1 MSDKTE
7 SIHVTMHVVSR
18 RNARDLTTDKQIH
31 SKVKAVMNK
40 LMEPVR
46 NGRQLAKRLSL
57 PANVPIQWD
66 VKVAAVDDGFRT
78 PQDQVPVMVS
88 VGGVPSIM
96 EKLRPEVVEEITNL
110 VFSEIRKETTDAEEL
125 AATLGYRTE
134 KPAKFHLYLPQQ
146 LKSRSP
152 AQAAMHGDGD
162 GDTGGDIGGDF
173 VGGGGGWAKG
183 CQNWPW

>member
-18 RNARDLTTDKQIH
+18 KNADDLSIDQQIH
-31 SKVKAVMNK
+31 SKVDAVVNK

-46 NGRQLAKRLSL
+46 NGRQLAERLSL
-57 PANVPIQWD
+57 PANVPILWD
-66 VKVAAVDDGFRT
+66 VKIAAVDDGFHAL
-78 PQDQVPVMVS
+78 QDQVPVMVS

-110 VFSEIRKETTDAEEL
+110 IFNEIRKETTETKEL
-125 AATLGYRTE
+125 ATALGYQTD
-134 KPAKFHLYLPQQ
+134 KPAKFHVCLPQQ

-162 GDTGGDIGGDF
+162 GDTGGDLGDF
-173 VGGGGGWAKG
+173 GGGGGWAKG
-183 CQNWPW
+183 CHNWPW